1 MVGGSGRRGGASTP
15 PEALRALPPIEA
27 NDGGFAIAVSMSAG
41 FGSRERRLRPR
52 ASLPIVETLRVDL
65 GAAERRALKRLARRL
80 LTDEPAL
87 DRTWPFGATVAAGLG
102 PWPALVFED
111 HSGLGL
117 FRPEDDRAYAYRA
130 LLLAEDGDFLAI
142 GPPRNLA
149 FEAYAREVLDLG
161 RVEVVMPAQRSGTHA
176 LAERC
181 AADSTLID
189 RLAAVAR
196 QHGGLNLMPYMGIG
210 GAWVL
215 AGAIAAHSGCAVR
228 VAAPPPRLTQRV
240 NDKIWFAERVAEVI
254 GRQAL
259 PPSHAAFGLTALTR
273 RMRVLAERHAQVAVK
288 VPDSAAAAGNLV
300 FDAAELRVA
309 SPTQV
314 RGRLADMLRQAG
326 WRGGFP
332 LLATG
337 WEQPIAASPSVQLW
351 IPGRDEATAVVE
363 GVFDQRLTGAAGTFA
378 GAVPS
383 ALPDTWQCRI
393 AEEAMR
399 LGTLFQELGYFG
411 RCSFDAILVGD
422 TPSDWQLHWIEC
434 NGRWGGVSIPMTLTN
449 RLSGDRP
456 RRPFMVVD
464 RSGLAGAVR
473 DISAYLDALDDLLLV
488 PSRRETGIIFLTP
501 GRIEAGTG
509 FDLMAVG
516 ESTVAAEALARAA
529 AARVLRVMQ
538 DA

>member
-1 MVGGSGRRGGASTP
+1 MVGGSGRRGGAATL
-15 PEALRALPPIEA
+15 PEALPAPPA
-27 NDGGFAIAVSMSAG
+27 TGGNDGRLAGVASMSAG
-41 FGSRERRLRPR
+41 LGSWERRLRPR
-52 ASLPIVETLRVDL
+52 ASLSIVETLRVDL
-65 GAAERRALKRLARRL
+65 GATERRALKRLAGRL

-142 GPPRNLA
+142 GPPRNTA
-149 FEAYAREVLDLG
+149 FEAYAREVLGLG
-161 RVEVVMPAQRSGTHA
+161 RVEVVMPAQPSGTRS

-196 QHGGLNLMPYMGIG
+196 QHGGLNLLPYMGIG

-215 AGAIAAHSGCAVR
+215 AGTIAARSGCAVG
-228 VAAPPPRLTQRV
+228 VATPPPRLTRRV
-240 NDKIWFAERVAEVI
+240 NDKLWFAERVAEVI

-309 SPTQV
+309 SSMQV
-314 RGRLADMLRQAG
+314 RGRLAGLLRRAG

-337 WEQPIAASPSVQLW
+337 WEQPIAGSPSVQLW
-351 IPGRDEATAVVE
+351 IPGRDEATPVAE
-363 GVFDQRLTGAAGTFA
+363 GVFDQRLADAAGRFA

-383 ALPDTWQCRI
+383 ALPEAWQRRM
-393 AEEAMR
+393 AEEAVR

-422 TPSDWQLHWIEC
+422 GPSDWRLHWIEC
-434 NGRWGGVSIPMTLTN
+434 NGRWGGVSIPLTLAN

-464 RSGLAGAVR
+464 RSGLAGAVQ

-488 PSRRETGIIFLTP
+488 PSRRHTGIIFLTP
-501 GRIEAGTG
+501 GRIESGTG

-516 ESTVAAEALARAA
+516 ESTVAAEGLAKTG
-529 AARVLRVMQ
+529 AARVLDVMEN
-538 DA
+538 A